1 VAETQLYIFV
11 GEEDL
16 KPRLD
21 NWVMFLIVGSA
32 VLVVREN
39 WRYWFGTS
47 CALDEIHHMTHANF
61 SIFFFDTSRD
71 IIRK

>member
-1 VAETQLYIFV
+1 VTETLFYIFV

-16 KPRLD
+16 KPRLVD
-21 NWVMFLIVGSA
+21 WVMFLIVGSA

-39 WRYWFGTS
+39 WLYWFGTS
-47 CALDEIHHMTHANF
+47 RALDEIHHMTHANF

>member
-1 VAETQLYIFV
+1 
-11 GEEDL
+11 
-16 KPRLD
+16 
-21 NWVMFLIVGSA
+21 MFLIVGSA

-39 WRYWFGTS
+39 WLYWFGTS
-47 CALDEIHHMTHANF
+47 RALDEIHHMTHANF